1 MARAALTRRRLLR
14 HCALAPLA
22 ALPVLHG
29 CARDNAVQCADP
41 ALLSAGE
48 AQMRK
53 TRQYVEVTG
62 VAQQRCDSCQFFSAP
77 DAQGCGHCEILDGPV
92 NSSGYCES
100 WAQQS

>member
-1 MARAALTRRRLLR
+1 MARATLTRRRLLR

-29 CARDNAVQCADP
+29 CTETSAVQCADP
-41 ALLSAGE
+41 EQLSPGE

-53 TRQYVEVTG
+53 SRQYVEVTR

-77 DAQGCGHCEILDGPV
+77 DKKGCGHCEILDGPV
-92 NSSGYCES
+92 NSAGYCNS